1 MENKA
6 KYILDHFKFIY
17 NINNEYDINYGIN
30 NQSKIQI
37 KTGNVEY
44 FNKRQELSLKN
55 IIWKKWNG
63 EQIPFFFDTQDNDI
77 ISFSDEG
84 AIINFDIIASGFY
97 LLSGWQEYVTTNP
110 DQYGRFQYRD
120 SIQYKLNI
128 TYQPTVN
135 YYFNILKY
143 AVENVYKTHL
153 TPRFW
158 PNKDFAVFVSHDID
172 TCESAW
178 KEAGFWQLKNGDYKV
193 IFKLIYNKI
202 KGKDDWFNFDEIL
215 QIEKDLGINSTFF
228 FISDSTPSNRIP
240 NGDYKLSQKK
250 FQTVFENIINHNSEI
265 GLHTSFRLP
274 INSDTINNEMNR
286 IPADVTGNRFHFL
299 NFDVRHT
306 PYLINNTNLKY
317 DSTLGFAETAGF
329 RSSFC
334 LPYFLYDIKN
344 DCPTSVV
351 EIPLIFMDSS
361 LRLKNYMNLSF
372 EEIISLCEKIVNE
385 IKKFN
390 GIFSVNWHNTR
401 FSDIKDPG
409 WRDIFI
415 NIVKICKQQNSKFL
429 TGNQIHADFIE
440 KCI

>member
-6 KYILDHFKFIY
+6 KYILDLFKCIY

-44 FNKRQELSLKN
+44 FKKRQELSLKN

-63 EQIPFFFDTQDNDI
+63 EQIPFLFDTQDNDI

-97 LLSGWQEYVTTNP
+97 LLSGWQEYVTTNR

-120 SIQYKLNI
+120 SIQHKLDI
-128 TYQPTVN
+128 IYQPTVN

-143 AVENVYKTHL
+143 AVEKVYKAHL

-158 PNKDFAVFVSHDID
+158 SNKDFAVFVSHDID

-178 KEAGFWQLKNGDYKV
+178 KEAGFWQLKNGNYKV
-193 IFKLIYNKI
+193 LFKLIYNKI
-202 KGKDDWFNFDEIL
+202 KGKDGWFNFNEIL

-228 FISDSTPSNRIP
+228 FISDSTPSNGIP

-250 FQTVFENIINHNSEI
+250 FQAVFENIINHNSEI
-265 GLHTSFRLP
+265 GLHTSFRSPL
-274 INSDTINNEMNR
+274 NSDTINNEMNR
-286 IPADVTGNRFHFL
+286 IPADVIGNRFHFL
-299 NFDVRHT
+299 NFDVKHT
-306 PYLINNTNLKY
+306 PHILNNTNLKY
-317 DSTLGFAETAGF
+317 DSTFGFAESAGF

-334 LPYFLYDIKN
+334 LPYFLYDIEN
-344 DCPTSVV
+344 DQQTSVI
-351 EIPLIFMDSS
+351 EIPLIFMDTS
-361 LRLKNYMNLSF
+361 LRLKNYMNLSH
-372 EEIISLCEKIVNE
+372 EEITALSSKLIGE
-385 IKKFN
+385 IKKNKGLFT
-390 GIFSVNWHNTR
+390 INWHNTM
-401 FSDIKDPG
+401 FSNLKEPG
-409 WRDIFI
+409 WDEIF
-415 NIVKICKQQNSKFL
+415 NSIVDTCKEFNCQFLNGKQVNSFF
-429 TGNQIHADFIE
+429 NQKH
-440 KCI
+440 